1 MSFNGHRACR
11 KPVRARSCA
20 ASCARSP
27 RTTLTALATPR
38 RWPIRRWWM
47 ISSPTA
53 PKREGGMT
61 MDGTKTAQ
69 TAANLVLLGPPGAGK
84 GTQARML
91 EDAFGL
97 VQLSTGDLLRAAVKA
112 GTEAGRQAKA
122 VMEAGDLV
130 SDEIVI
136 AILRDRLSEPDCANG
151 VILDGFPR
159 TTVQA
164 EALDGLMAE
173 IGQDIRA
180 AISLEVDD
188 AAMVTRISGRFTCA
202 GCGEGYH
209 DTFKTPA
216 VEGVCDKCGGTEMTR
231 RADDNA
237 ETVESR
243 LRAYHAQTAPLID
256 YYDGKGV
263 LVRVDA
269 MAEIGTVAK
278 ELNTI
283 VRQATA

>member
-1 MSFNGHRACR
+1 
-11 KPVRARSCA
+11 
-20 ASCARSP
+20 
-27 RTTLTALATPR
+27 
-38 RWPIRRWWM
+38 
-47 ISSPTA
+47 
-53 PKREGGMT
+53 

-84 GTQARML
+84 GTQARKL

-97 VQLSTGDLLRAAVKA
+97 VQLSTGDLLRAAVTA
-112 GTEAGRQAKA
+112 GTEAGQQAKA

-136 AILRDRLSEPDCANG
+136 AILRDRLAEPDCAQG

-164 EALDGLMAE
+164 GALDGLMADL
-173 IGQDIRA
+173 GTGIRA

-188 AAMVTRISGRFTCA
+188 AAMVTRISGRYTCA

-216 VEGVCDKCGGTEMTR
+216 VAGTCDKCGGTEMTR

-263 LVRVDA
+263 LARVDA
-269 MAEIGTVAK
+269 MGEIDDVAR
-278 ELNTI
+278 ELSAA
-283 VRQATA
+283 VRQAAA